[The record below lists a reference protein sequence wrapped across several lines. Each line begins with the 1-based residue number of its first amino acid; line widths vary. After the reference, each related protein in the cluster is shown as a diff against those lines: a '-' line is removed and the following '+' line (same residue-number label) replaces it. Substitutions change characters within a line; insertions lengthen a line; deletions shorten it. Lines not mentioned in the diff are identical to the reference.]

1 MSDLGDELPDAADL
15 DDAGDAGDDG
25 AAAVAGGLAAAT
37 PNPLAA
43 DADAANPTVVEEE
56 QQGNEPDV
64 APPMEWFEGGLC
76 AALQNPGVYWA
87 LQAVLVGPTTVTMGW
102 WIVDNGDLSER
113 LAIGA
118 SLLNIWAMAPML
130 ATLRD
135 VSRPETGAL
144 ALLGKFATAPG
155 EAAPAIAAAAM
166 ASLRR
171 WRTGVLGFAL
181 VAVILMTAVFVPMIL
196 SESFPTNAI
205 FTVALLW
212 LWAVTPF
219 GVLWYLSLQLACAL
233 ADAVVARTKAAASA
247 PEAGALSD
255 AEWAT
260 RIHDPAVLLGEGV
273 MPTLSLWGPSL
284 GALAVAIVAYALAQ
298 INLAVQSREP
308 FFAAFAVGSSLMA
321 LGLLYVPAS
330 VSTECEGLLGE
341 LNGLRKR
348 ATTKVQAHIS
358 QLLSYLDASN
368 RGQGI
373 GFMIHG
379 VVLSRQELKVMFAKA
394 WTAIGAL
401 WIVLGPLLSP
411 PVVDLGN
418 GSTGGG
424 TAVSFC
430 HDGWHFSA
438 GSCFRLFGSEDNTLE
453 DWKTWPEAEV
463 ACQEL
468 GSNLATITSD
478 AQNEVVRAMM
488 ADASVRSCWIGLTDV
503 AEEGSW
509 VWSDG
514 EALLAEQD
522 FKAWAGGE
530 PSDLGPDAPQCAA
543 FTGEDCGMMRMNG
556 WYDHPCEFHNGE
568 TYGGTAGG
576 EVPGQ
581 PGCYQHRIPF
591 VCSKPATMTNHAHGG
606 PMHGCLR
613 SQWFAGTAHSNP
625 DLPPTIVRVFVSA
638 AAVTTCCCRILCLQ
652 PHPSIGV

>member
-15 DDAGDAGDDG
+15 DDAGDDGDDG
-25 AAAVAGGLAAAT
+25 AAAVATGLAAAT

-43 DADAANPTVVEEE
+43 DADAANPTVFEEE
-56 QQGNEPDV
+56 QQNEPDV

-87 LQAVLVGPTTVTMGW
+87 LQAVLVGPMTVALGW
-102 WIVDNGDLSER
+102 AIVDIDDLSWR
-113 LAIGA
+113 LVFGAI
-118 SLLNIWAMAPML
+118 LLVVWAMAPML

-181 VAVILMTAVFVPMIL
+181 VAVIVPTAFLVPLIL
-196 SESFPTNAI
+196 SVPFPMNAI
-205 FTVALLW
+205 LTVILLW
-212 LWAVTPF
+212 GWAYTPL
-219 GVLWYLSLQLACAL
+219 VALWYLSLQLACAL

-255 AEWAT
+255 AEWAA

-284 GALAVAIVAYALAQ
+284 GAMAVALVAYALAV
-298 INLAVQSREP
+298 INVAVQFRDP
-308 FFAAFAVGSSLMA
+308 VPAVFAVLFSLVA

-348 ATTKVQAHIS
+348 ATAKVHAHIS

-379 VVLSRQELKVMFAKA
+379 VVLSRQQLKVMFAKA

-411 PVVDLGN
+411 PVVDLGS

-424 TAVSFC
+424 TALSFC
-430 HDGWHFSA
+430 HEGWHFSD
-438 GSCFRLFGSEDNTLE
+438 GSCFRFFGSEDNTLE

-468 GSNLATITSD
+468 GGHLATITSE
-478 AQNEVVRAMM
+478 AQNGVVRALL
-488 ADASVRSCWIGLTDV
+488 ADASVRSCWIGLTDA
-503 AEEGSW
+503 AEEASW
-509 VWSDG
+509 AWSDG
-514 EALLAEQD
+514 EALLSEQD
-522 FKAWAGGE
+522 FEAWTGSE
-530 PSDLGPDAPQCAA
+530 PNELGPDAPQCAA
-543 FTGEDCGMMRMNG
+543 FTGEDCGAMTMNG
-556 WYDHPCEFHNGE
+556 WFDRPCEVHNGE
-568 TYGGTAGG
+568 SVYGGTAGG

-581 PGCYQHRIPF
+581 PGCYPHRKPF
-591 VCSKPATMTNHAHGG
+591 VCSKPATLTNRAHGG

-613 SQWFAGTAHSNP
+613 GQWFAGTAHSNP
-625 DLPPTIVRVFVSA
+625 DLPPTIVRRFDPRHY
-638 AAVTTCCCRILCLQ
+638 T
-652 PHPSIGV
+652 